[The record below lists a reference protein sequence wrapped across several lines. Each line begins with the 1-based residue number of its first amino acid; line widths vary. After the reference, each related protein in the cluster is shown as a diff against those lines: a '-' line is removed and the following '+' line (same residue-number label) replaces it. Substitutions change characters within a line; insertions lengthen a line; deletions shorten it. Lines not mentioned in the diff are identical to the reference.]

1 MMMMTNIIL
10 GVCRGDDDGSDDV
23 DDDDGIE
30 HLLVCPTRV
39 GHVSQAHHLPQQ
51 DSKRPDIR
59 LQGKWQKLGLGHQIN
74 FKCANS
80 KIISDCT
87 RVQCTKIISHNT
99 ERLKTWIW
107 NPAAACFLFFKSH
120 LCSEDS
126 VKKSLWRHPFDRQHC
141 FPTFPVTFNCFCYC
155 CHSSVLFV
163 IVVLF
168 VLLFCLYRE
177 IGVFPKY
184 EGESDS
190 QDMKPYSCWYWHD
203 IRYGYDTSWLH
214 IATRQ
219 RRQIFFK
226 RERIASNSDT
236 LELPIDK
243 FYFWFWNSE
252 V

>member
-1 MMMMTNIIL
+1 MEDLPRIPPSDTRVIFIQIIISINIAIAMKLTNGKIIIHNIMMMMTNIIL

-74 FKCANS
+74 FKCTNS

-107 NPAAACFLFFKSH
+107 NPAAACFLF
-120 LCSEDS
+120 
-126 VKKSLWRHPFDRQHC
+126 
-141 FPTFPVTFNCFCYC
+141 
-155 CHSSVLFV
+155 
-163 IVVLF
+163 
-168 VLLFCLYRE
+168 
-177 IGVFPKY
+177 
-184 EGESDS
+184 
-190 QDMKPYSCWYWHD
+190 
-203 IRYGYDTSWLH
+203 
-214 IATRQ
+214 
-219 RRQIFFK
+219 
-226 RERIASNSDT
+226 
-236 LELPIDK
+236 
-243 FYFWFWNSE
+243 
-252 V
+252 